1 MDPPN
6 SAESNYSLPGSNI
19 NELSAVWSNLTQR
32 RNISLG
38 LRNPTVARCYLN
50 SVVLAL
56 LHLPRFVSWLEDHV
70 HGHEGDE
77 WCVACILADLATQ
90 YWVDVPNQTDLE
102 EQIDLFIAAIDA
114 DRDKRLEKLLELRSR
129 VTKKC
134 TECDNEETS
143 MDFNWQLILS
153 CEENADIEHAL
164 AQYFAPEN
172 RSGIECDSDI
182 CKKKK
187 VWKNYSRKVRRGP
200 AILCTQFNR
209 SRVVTTNGRERI
221 VKDNRKVIYTSS
233 LNLQPVKNGEIL
245 RYTLLAAIHHRGT
258 RDKGHYI
265 TVAKTPA
272 GTWVRH
278 DDERVDVVDLREAL
292 HPTDNFTPYLLFWQK
307 EPETAKS
314 PNKRGRPLD
323 DEVNPDA
330 PPPKKPQNSS
340 IFSTPSSILRR
351 FGRAKPP
358 EPPSSELSD
367 CEKEK
372 AELKE
377 LVNRAATA
385 HAQLVDS
392 ASNFHAGLDTAL
404 KMLATYSPL
413 MQELKDKKKYRA
425 RAMAYLK
432 AEKSAQ
438 LSLTAGVRRAEAS
451 PRLLEIVNDA
461 DPRARLRFFLYVY
474 SRGRD
479 AIERGG
485 LVLWLRDIL
494 GMNAGRE
501 GDAVDD
507 AAEDDEYVS
516 V

>member
-1 MDPPN
+1 
-6 SAESNYSLPGSNI
+6 
-19 NELSAVWSNLTQR
+19 
-32 RNISLG
+32 
-38 LRNPTVARCYLN
+38 
-50 SVVLAL
+50 
-56 LHLPRFVSWLEDHV
+56 
-70 HGHEGDE
+70 
-77 WCVACILADLATQ
+77 
-90 YWVDVPNQTDLE
+90 
-102 EQIDLFIAAIDA
+102 
-114 DRDKRLEKLLELRSR
+114 
-129 VTKKC
+129 
-134 TECDNEETS
+134 

-153 CEENADIEHAL
+153 CQDNADIEHAL

-172 RSGIECDSDI
+172 RSGIECDSDT

-187 VWKNYSRKVRRGP
+187 VWKSYSRKVRRGP

-209 SRVVTTNGRERI
+209 SRLVTTNGRERI

-233 LNLQPVKNGEIL
+233 LNLQPVKNGEII

-292 HPTDNFTPYLLFWQK
+292 QPTDNFTPYLLFWQK

-323 DEVNPDA
+323 DEISPDA
-330 PPPKKPQNSS
+330 PTPKKPQNSS

-351 FGRAKPP
+351 FGRAKAP
-358 EPPSSELSD
+358 EPPSPELSD

-372 AELKE
+372 AELKD

-385 HAQLVDS
+385 HAQLVDC
-392 ASNFHAGLDTAL
+392 ASNFLAGLDTAL

-438 LSLTAGVRRAEAS
+438 LSRTAGVRRAEAS

-461 DPRARLRFFLYVY
+461 DPQASLRFFLHVY
-474 SRGRD
+474 SRGL
-479 AIERGG
+479 ETSEVGG

-494 GMNAGRE
+494 GMKAGRE
-501 GDAVDD
+501 GDVVDD
-507 AAEDDEYVS
+507 TDGDDEYVS